1 MTNNKMTL
9 KEQSAAI
16 KKAAE
21 DKGLETNYFFIT
33 AFERYETQIGVLSK
47 LKEVIDSS
55 ETLVSKEYVKGR
67 ENLYT
72 HPAITEFNKTTDSAN
87 KTVSTLLRI
96 LKSCDVSTG
105 DEKAQDPLMSIINGG
120 ADDDESDRE

>member
-1 MTNNKMTL
+1 MSKL
-9 KEQSAAI
+9 SLQEQAVAI

-21 DKGLETNYFFIT
+21 DKGLETNYFFVT

-47 LKEVIDSS
+47 LKSVIDSS

-72 HPAITEFNKTTDSAN
+72 HPAITEYNKTTDSAN

-96 LKSCDVSTG
+96 LKSCDTSADDDKG
-105 DEKAQDPLMSIINGG
+105 RDPLMSIINGG
-120 ADDDESDRE
+120 DGDDDSDRV

>member
-1 MTNNKMTL
+1 MAEMTL
-9 KEQSAAI
+9 QEQAAAI
-16 KKAAE
+16 KKAAK

-33 AFERYETQIGVLSK
+33 AFERYETQIGVLAK

-55 ETLVSKEYVKGR
+55 QTLVSKEYVKGR

-120 ADDDESDRE
+120 GDDE